1 MLIRTKRVQN
11 NASGRVGC
19 QFYSRYTG
27 SIYYASVEQGAI
39 VLRDWAGTERA
50 REQQANPLVPLDLS
64 ADFASPGQVAVTV
77 AGFEPNTNDS
87 GMDTYIIAMPE
98 G

>member
-39 VLRDWAGTERA
+39 VLRDWAGTEKA
-50 REQQANPLVPLDLS
+50 RDGGVTLVPLDLS

-87 GMDTYIIAMPE
+87 GIDTYVLTLNE